1 MNPIDRR
8 TALRCAASLSA
19 LPLLQPFQA
28 LAQEGSW
35 PNRPVKVVVPYAPG
49 GTTDVVGRMV
59 ADELTREFQRPFI
72 IDNRAGAGGSIGCM
86 AVKSAAAD
94 GYTLLISGPGSN
106 AFSHALMPNLA
117 YDSMRDFVHISQ
129 VMSGPNV
136 LVVHPDFEARTLPQ
150 LMAMAKAQPGK
161 LNYANSIASSGH
173 LSMEL
178 LKQQAGVS
186 IVPVPYKGSAPALN
200 DVLAGLVPMTMTNQD
215 TLLPHVRAGKL
226 RALAV
231 TSAQRNPAYPD
242 VPTVAESGFP
252 GFSVVSWIGLSAPK
266 GTPPEVVQSLE
277 AAMVKVMSAPAVK
290 TRLESQGF
298 VSVASSGAAYTRFLA
313 GEIERWKKL
322 VKEVGIQA
330 E

>member
-1 MNPIDRR
+1 MFRQDRR
-8 TALRCAASLSA
+8 AILANAAAIASTSLA
-19 LPLLQPFQA
+19 LPLGA
-28 LAQEGSW
+28 WAQDAAW
-35 PNRPVKVVVPYAPG
+35 PSRPVKVIVPYAPG

-59 ADELTREFQRPFI
+59 ADELTREFKRPFI
-72 IDNRAGAGGSIGCM
+72 IENRAGAAGAIGCV
-86 AVKSAAAD
+86 AVKNAPPD

-106 AFSHALMPNLA
+106 AFSHALTPNLA

-136 LVVHPDFEARTLPQ
+136 LVVHPDFEARSLQQ
-150 LMAMAKAQPGK
+150 LLALAKAQPGK

-178 LKQQAGVS
+178 LKQQAGVD

-200 DVLAGLVPMTMTNQD
+200 DVLAGLVPITMTNQD

-252 GFSVVSWIGLSAPK
+252 DFSVVSWIGLSAHK
-266 GTPPEVVQSLE
+266 ATPQPIVERLE

-290 TRLESQGF
+290 QRLEQQGF
-298 VSVASSGAAYTRFLA
+298 VSVASNSAQYTRFL
-313 GEIERWKKL
+313 GSEIDRWTRL
-322 VKEVGIQA
+322 VKAVGIQA